1 MFQPLPGFRDF
12 FPDRCAKRNHIF
24 RLWTQTARSFN
35 YQQYDIPTL
44 EPLELF
50 TQKSGEEIVGQ
61 LFNFTDKG
69 GREVALRPELTPSL
83 ARMVGSQANSLKRPI
98 KWFNI
103 AENFRYE
110 KQQKGRLRSHYQLNC
125 DIFGEP
131 GAGADAEVIAT
142 AVGCLAVFGLGP
154 NDFVV
159 RLSDRNLWLHF
170 LASQGKT
177 GDDAMGVLGV
187 VDKME
192 RMEEKEAVEKL
203 TAFFGGEAAAFLA
216 RARQL
221 IACRSLEDLQAFFG
235 GLALEGELADTV
247 AARLAEWKN
256 LLSWLESLEV
266 GDVLRV
272 DLGIVRGLAY
282 YTGFVFE
289 VFEKGAE
296 GELTGRAL
304 CGGGR
309 YDHLVKKLGYTDLP
323 AVGFGMGD
331 VTITDLLESKGLL
344 PDYIT
349 APDLFLVVG
358 NGELERKQ
366 ALHDAHRLRSVGYSV
381 EYPLKDVGFGKQ
393 FKSAAQSGARF
404 ALIYGEDEVKQRQVK
419 VRNLQS
425 GQEMALM
432 SVYLIDA
439 LGQFFAEGMPEEHGH
454 GHEHPHTH

>member
-12 FPDRCAKRNHIF
+12 FPERCAKRNHIF

-35 YQQYDIPTL
+35 FQQYDIPTL

-83 ARMVGSQANSLKRPI
+83 ARMIGSQANSLKRPV

-125 DIFGEP
+125 DVFGEP
-131 GAGADAEVIAT
+131 GVGADAEVIAT
-142 AVGCLAVFGLGP
+142 AVGCLQVFGLSGA
-154 NDFVV
+154 DFVV

-170 LASQGKT
+170 LESQGKT
-177 GDDAMGVLGV
+177 GDDAMAVLGV

-192 RMEEKEAVEKL
+192 RLPREAVIEKL
-203 TAFFGGEAAAFLA
+203 EPLFGNKAESFLQQA
-216 RARQL
+216 QSL
-221 IACRSLEDLQAFFG
+221 IAIRSLDELKQFFE
-235 GLALEGELADTV
+235 GLELATELKQTVDERLGQWSSLLDWLEGLGVT
-247 AARLAEWKN
+247 
-256 LLSWLESLEV
+256 
-266 GDVLRV
+266 DVLRI

-289 VFEKGAE
+289 VFEKGDD
-296 GELTGRAL
+296 GQLTGRAL

-309 YDHLVKKLGYTDLP
+309 YDHLVKKLGYPDMP

-331 VTITDLLESKGLL
+331 VTLTDLLESKGLL
-344 PDYIT
+344 PDFII
-349 APDLFLVVG
+349 APEIYLVVG
-358 NGELERKQ
+358 GDHERKI
-366 ALHDAHRLRSVGYSV
+366 ALHDAQRLRALGYSV
-381 EYPLKDVGFGKQ
+381 EYPLKNQSFGKQ
-393 FKSAAQSGARF
+393 FKLAGQSGARF
-404 ALIYGEDEVKQRQVK
+404 ALIYGEEEVKQHQVK
-419 VRNLQS
+419 VRDLQT
-425 GQEMALM
+425 GQEMPIM
-432 SVYLIDA
+432 SVYLVDA
-439 LGQFFAEGMPEEHGH
+439 LGQFFAEGIPAHEPEGAD
-454 GHEHPHTH
+454 PSKL